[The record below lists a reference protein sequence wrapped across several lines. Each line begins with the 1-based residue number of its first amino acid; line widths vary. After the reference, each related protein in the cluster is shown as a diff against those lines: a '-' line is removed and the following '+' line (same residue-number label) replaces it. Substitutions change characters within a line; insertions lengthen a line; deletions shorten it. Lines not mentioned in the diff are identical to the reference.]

1 MEDAGRV
8 VTDYKLLKLRLLE
21 STAWNVVNADDLDPA
36 HRMACL
42 EALLN
47 VLNERDADG
56 TPWAGRTW

>member
-1 MEDAGRV
+1 MTAPE
-8 VTDYKLLKLRLLE
+8 YQLLKLRLLE
-21 STAWNVVNADDLDPA
+21 STAWNVVNACAVNAAPDPA
-36 HRMACL
+36 YKQACL